1 MAVAAASHHPF
12 ASHAHGA
19 SSESQNT
26 MARRALQAETAAH
39 QESAPQADDSHRP
52 TRNVTHQVDKT
63 A

>member
-19 SSESQNT
+19 SSESQNA
-26 MARRALQAETAAH
+26 MARKALQTEAAQH
-39 QESAPQADDSHRP
+39 DSQPQAEESHRP
-52 TRNVTHQVDKT
+52 TRDVTHQVDKT